1 MASCPSCGHRH
12 LIKRRSDNIRYCP
25 HCGPMPD
32 LQAYA
37 YSALM
42 GGVPVLVI
50 DSLSELGA
58 ELERR
63 CLSQPQSNTAGSA

>member
-1 MASCPSCGHRH
+1 MASCPSCGHKP
-12 LIKRRSDNIRYCP
+12 LTKRRSDNCRYCP

-32 LQAYA
+32 PQTYA
-37 YSALM
+37 YSTLM

-63 CLSQPQSNTAGSA
+63 CLPPKMKP